1 MQACG
6 RLSESAKKLSQPT
19 FMGYLKEGHIRAA
32 MCRFKCSGRLKVA
45 RHVEQQCSDAIF
57 SILACLD
64 SGDSVSCHLRRRLKE
79 RMRKDA
85 IMRGSGA
92 EVRAEGRLSVG
103 RGTEDNL
110 GIRTLDRNPFKLRL
124 SRSL

>member
-1 MQACG
+1 
-6 RLSESAKKLSQPT
+6 
-19 FMGYLKEGHIRAA
+19 

-57 SILACLD
+57 SMLARLD
-64 SGDSVSCHLRRRLKE
+64 SRDSVNRHLRRRLKE

-103 RGTEDNL
+103 YRVQTTDLVL
-110 GIRTLDRNPFKLRL
+110 GRHMDMSQHARSIKLRL